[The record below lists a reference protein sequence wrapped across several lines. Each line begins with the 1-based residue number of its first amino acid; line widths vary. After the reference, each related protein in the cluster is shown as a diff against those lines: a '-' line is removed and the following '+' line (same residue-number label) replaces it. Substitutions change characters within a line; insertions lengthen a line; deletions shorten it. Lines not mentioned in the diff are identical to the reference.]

1 MGYDDTES
9 GCFFTLYVNRP
20 LRIPPLTAQTAF
32 DHLLKGAPLRG
43 GRRRCVAETASGEL
57 QIDHGC
63 VTNGIDPRFTL
74 RQAPG
79 RLVRGPGLARM
90 DVEVE
95 VTAWSDSRCEI
106 GIRPH
111 TRLVPMAE
119 GRRQNR
125 YLQVGASAADEL
137 VLRLE
142 TVVNTWL
149 KTQFL
154 ETEDRHPRGPVHSG
168 QS

>member
-1 MGYDDTES
+1 MGYDST
-9 GCFFTLYVNRP
+9 GPGGFLTLYVNRR
-20 LRIPPLTAQTAF
+20 LRIPPLTAQAAF
-32 DHLLKGAPLRG
+32 DAHLEGAPIRSS
-43 GRRRCVAETASGEL
+43 RSRCVADTASGEL
-57 QIDHGC
+57 QIDRAFI
-63 VTNGIDPRFTL
+63 TNGSDPRFTL

-79 RLVRGPGLARM
+79 HLVRGPGLARIAI
-90 DVEVE
+90 EVE
-95 VTAWSDSRCEI
+95 VTAWSDSCCEI
-106 GIRPH
+106 GIRPRS
-111 TRLVPMAE
+111 RLIPLAE

-125 YLQVGASAADEL
+125 YLQFAAMAADEL
-137 VLRLE
+137 ALRLE